1 MIHARRVMDRNEL
14 ETITKLHEEFV
25 AAMMGKE
32 IKFT

>member
-14 ETITKLHEEFV
+14 ETITKLNEEFV